1 MKKLISCFIFALTN
15 CSKKPDFHNIIIIF
29 TDDQGYG
36 DVGCYGAEGFKTPNL
51 DARAQ
56 DRIRFIDFYVY
67 QA

>member
-1 MKKLISCFIFALTN
+1 MKNFLFLIFLALTS
-15 CSKKPDFHNIIIIF
+15 CSNKPDLPNIIIIF